1 LHEKTLERQLLE
13 VCNKISADILK
24 GDDNIS
30 ELIVKSEKQIM
41 DVING
46 QRVSDF
52 KRIDLLTDSVIDIIE
67 ENKNKEGNLVGIDTG
82 YPDLNLI
89 TSGFK
94 KNELIMLE
102 NAVMWVVTKFIT
114 VEKVSAVVAKLTT
127 KLLEYARN
135 KGDAAWDTAKKVVQQ
150 IIKWCNLFLE
160 IYDDDTLTPEEEA
173 KLAEEIANMTDAA
186 TLKKLLKK
194 IK

>member
-1 LHEKTLERQLLE
+1 
-13 VCNKISADILK
+13 
-24 GDDNIS
+24 
-30 ELIVKSEKQIM
+30 
-41 DVING
+41 
-46 QRVSDF
+46 
-52 KRIDLLTDSVIDIIE
+52 
-67 ENKNKEGNLVGIDTG
+67 
-82 YPDLNLI
+82 
-89 TSGFK
+89 
-94 KNELIMLE
+94 MLE
-102 NAVMWVVTKFIT
+102 KAVMWVVTKFIT
-114 VEKVSAVVAKLTT
+114 VEKVSALVARLIA

-160 IYDDDTLTPEEEA
+160 IYEDDTLTPEEEA